1 MDGCTFGCVLCEP
14 KSVFGTRPGL
24 GDHLKAAHRVD
35 LSVYAKL
42 TDPIVSEVMFECLLC
57 DDKTSDPDDA
67 PSQPAAVRKEA
78 AAVIDHLTNRHG
90 TTPDLYRAITANI
103 N

>member
-14 KSVFGTRPGL
+14 KSLFGTRPGL

-42 TDPIVSEVMFECLLC
+42 TDPIQSVVMFDCLLC
-57 DDKTSDPDDA
+57 DKTPSGDPA
-67 PSQPAAVRKEA
+67 QPVRKEA
-78 AAVIDHLTNRHG
+78 AAVTDHLTNTHG
-90 TTPDLYRAITANI
+90 TTPDLYRAITANF